1 MQRVPAYHSIISALS
16 AASPHVCRA
25 CEPLAMSSTN
35 GVIRNKCSKVQQLDP
50 ATPQKIPSHNPLLH
64 SEARRFPPL
73 EPDCYP
79 TLTSL
84 QIEMVLL
91 TGNVGTLCFQSGP
104 RRVLT
109 GPRRGYFYRAWSSVE
124 LAVERGAGNAA
135 WSKSQ
140 GGESSLLT
148 QQFVM
153 SVSVPACVV
162 HVLLFVCVCALYCNQ
177 MRVGSYS
184 MRAVFRQR
192 ELSVCLFVPA
202 MCVFVSIS
210 RKQAFPW
217 QGRQASESAVTSATP
232 THHHHHQHHL
242 HPSSPSR
249 REAGNRYAAI

>member
-1 MQRVPAYHSIISALS
+1 
-16 AASPHVCRA
+16 
-25 CEPLAMSSTN
+25 
-35 GVIRNKCSKVQQLDP
+35 
-50 ATPQKIPSHNPLLH
+50 
-64 SEARRFPPL
+64 
-73 EPDCYP
+73 
-79 TLTSL
+79 
-84 QIEMVLL
+84 MVLL

-109 GPRRGYFYRAWSSVE
+109 GPRRGYFYRVWSSVE
-124 LAVERGAGNAA
+124 LAAERGAGNAA

-140 GGESSLLT
+140 GRESSLLT

-162 HVLLFVCVCALYCNQ
+162 HVLLFVCVCGGVCVCACALYCNQ

-184 MRAVFRQR
+184 MCTVFRQR

-217 QGRQASESAVTSATP
+217 QGRQASESAVTSANPHPPTTNTTSTLPHPPGEKLGIDTP
-232 THHHHHQHHL
+232 QSEGASERASIHKLRFGHGT
-242 HPSSPSR
+242 SVGYVRAS
-249 REAGNRYAAI
+249 I